1 MSTIDTLWLYLH
13 PHVFISE
20 DSDRYL
26 FYNTSTYNGISFEK
40 KEIIAS
46 IVEQLQDIE
55 KLYSVKI
62 DLKDLEDDILYE
74 FVETIQAQGYGDIIE
89 GNLKKPIIMP
99 PVLNLQWSV
108 ERLTENNS
116 PISENILSYLHEAEI
131 YINGKCLFDCSN
143 CQDRYK
149 QYPCCTKSTSVLD
162 SALLKNFYSPSVIR
176 VRQ

>member
-1 MSTIDTLWLYLH
+1 MIDMSTIDTLWLYLH

-74 FVETIQAQGYGDIIE
+74 FVETIQAQ
-89 GNLKKPIIMP
+89 
-99 PVLNLQWSV
+99 
-108 ERLTENNS
+108 
-116 PISENILSYLHEAEI
+116 
-131 YINGKCLFDCSN
+131 
-143 CQDRYK
+143 
-149 QYPCCTKSTSVLD
+149 
-162 SALLKNFYSPSVIR
+162 
-176 VRQ
+176 